1 MKYVEVAG
9 NVLGVDGGG
18 GGDGGDGGRGGTFI
32 GGGGGGV
39 DGVSRGP
46 RENRAAG
53 RRPIICTHST
63 RASSALSYHN
73 HHHHLCNNKVVLFST
88 DMPQKLQSIAHV
100 TQIFNEPF
108 CDFRIK
114 VYASNQ
120 QYL

>member
-32 GGGGGGV
+32 GGGGGGGV

-63 RASSALSYHN
+63 RASSALS
-73 HHHHLCNNKVVLFST
+73 
-88 DMPQKLQSIAHV
+88 
-100 TQIFNEPF
+100 
-108 CDFRIK
+108 
-114 VYASNQ
+114 
-120 QYL
+120 